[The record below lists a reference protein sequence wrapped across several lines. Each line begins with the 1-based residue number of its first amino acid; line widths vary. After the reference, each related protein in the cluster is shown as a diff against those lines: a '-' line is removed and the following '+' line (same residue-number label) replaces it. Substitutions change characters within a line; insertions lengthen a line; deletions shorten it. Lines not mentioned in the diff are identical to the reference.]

1 MREEEGKLGG
11 MDSRMKRCTVLE
23 ISERGGEI
31 VQDERMEREGYRE
44 VEQRLWKEKEKERGK
59 MADQKEEGT
68 EKENMEQSLRE
79 IKEGKYVCLREIK
92 LEERSE
98 GEKMQKERLLEDQG
112 ERAREN
118 YSKQKSQIKPVK
130 EVRKGKSRD
139 K

>member
-59 MADQKEEGT
+59 MAD
-68 EKENMEQSLRE
+68 
-79 IKEGKYVCLREIK
+79 
-92 LEERSE
+92 
-98 GEKMQKERLLEDQG
+98 
-112 ERAREN
+112 
-118 YSKQKSQIKPVK
+118 
-130 EVRKGKSRD
+130 
-139 K
+139 